1 MSLCILHVSDLHF
14 GTRNGLDDP
23 ALERAIRG
31 LVDRLAPD
39 LVVASGD
46 LTHRGRADEHEA
58 AANYLRALGPPLL
71 VVPGNHD
78 IPMLPPGRMLHTF
91 RAFERHWSMD
101 PVHSAPGLEVVGL
114 SSVTPWGYQRGRVR
128 RPDLDR
134 AVAHLGA
141 AAPDDWRVVVLHHQ
155 LAGAPWRTR
164 KRPLSGRSKVLRR
177 LAAAGAELILGGHVH
192 QTTIAERR
200 DFEVVPG
207 EVAACVLATAPGLGR
222 PRPSRAH
229 EARGVLVH
237 RADENAFAVEAH
249 AWSGEA
255 WVLTGTRVF
264 PRSRLPD

>member
-1 MSLCILHVSDLHF
+1 MSDLHF
-14 GTRNGLDDP
+14 GARNGLDDP
-23 ALERAIRG
+23 ALERAIG
-31 LVDRLAPD
+31 ELVERVSPD

-46 LTHRGRADEHEA
+46 LTHRGRRGEHEA
-58 AANYLRALGPPLL
+58 AAAYLRALGPPLL

-78 IPMLPPGRMLHTF
+78 IPMLPPARVLHTF
-91 RAFERHWSMD
+91 RGFERQWSMD
-101 PVHSAPGLEVVGL
+101 PVHSGAGLEVMGL

-128 RPDLDR
+128 GGDLDR
-134 AVAHLGA
+134 AVARLGA
-141 AAPDDWRVVVLHHQ
+141 AEPGSLRVVVLHHQ

-192 QTTIAERR
+192 QATIAERR

-237 RADENAFAVEAH
+237 HADERELAVQAY
-249 AWSGEA
+249 AWSGGGLE
-255 WVLTGTRVF
+255 LTGTRVF
-264 PRSRLPD
+264 PRSG

>member
-1 MSLCILHVSDLHF
+1 VSDLHF
-14 GTRNGLDDP
+14 GARNGLDDP
-23 ALERAIRG
+23 ASERAIGG
-31 LVDRLAPD
+31 LVERVSPD

-46 LTHRGRADEHEA
+46 LTHRGRAPEHEVA
-58 AANYLRALGPPLL
+58 AKYLRSLGPSLL

-101 PVHSAPGLEVVGL
+101 PIHSAPGLEVVGL

-128 RPDLDR
+128 SGDLDR
-134 AVAHLGA
+134 AIARLEAADPGA
-141 AAPDDWRVVVLHHQ
+141 FRVVVLHHQ
-155 LAGAPWRTR
+155 MAGAPWRTR

-192 QTTIAERR
+192 QATIAERR

-222 PRPSRAH
+222 PRPNRAH

-237 RADENAFAVEAH
+237 RADERELAIDAY

-255 WVLTGTRVF
+255 WVRTGTRSF
-264 PRSRLPD
+264 PRGS